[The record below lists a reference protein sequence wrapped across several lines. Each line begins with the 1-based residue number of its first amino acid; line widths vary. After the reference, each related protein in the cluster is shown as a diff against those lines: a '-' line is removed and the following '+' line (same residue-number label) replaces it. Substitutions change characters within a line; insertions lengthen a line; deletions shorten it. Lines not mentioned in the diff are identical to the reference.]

1 MLHRALAVSLLAAAA
16 AMVNAAPNSPA
27 PSPSESKAPA
37 PSGTPVAPASSVKP
51 VSNVGAGQP
60 MMINTPSTVLEC
72 QPVQFS
78 WTGGLGPYYLAIIP
92 GDQPFAP
99 PMRRFPT
106 QNGTTFTWNADLP
119 ANTKFNLLLRDSTG
133 AQAYSATVTE
143 GEGND
148 KSCEKPITAVSAASG
163 ATYAPAASGGVQNG
177 AVNAAA
183 NITAGAHPTATA
195 SLIGSS
201 ATQHAKSAAVR
212 AIGDKIHGVELLWV
226 FTMGVTAI
234 LML

>member
-1 MLHRALAVSLLAAAA
+1 MFHRIVAITLLVAAAL
-16 AMVNAAPNSPA
+16 VHAAPNPPA
-27 PSPSESKAPA
+27 TSESKAPA
-37 PSGTPVAPASSVKP
+37 PAPSNAPASSVKP
-51 VSNVGAGQP
+51 VNNVGAGVA

-106 QNGTTFTWNADLP
+106 QNGTTFTWTADLP
-119 ANTKFNLLLRDSTG
+119 SGTKFNLLLRDSTG
-133 AQAYSATVTE
+133 AQAYSATVAE
-143 GEGND
+143 QEGND
-148 KSCEKPITAVSAASG
+148 KSCEKPITAVPQPG
-163 ATYAPAASGGVQNG
+163 ATSAPAASGAVMNG

-183 NITAGAHPTATA
+183 NITSGAHPTATA
-195 SLIGSS
+195 SLITSAAS
-201 ATQHAKSAAVR
+201 ATAHKSAAVR
-212 AIGDKIHGVELLWV
+212 AIGETIRGVELLWV
-226 FTMGVTAI
+226 FTMGVVAI